1 MEIKIIKIYW
11 IFVKYLVKKVFVLIL
26 KVDFLLEEF
35 DRLRDLSRIIVYVDM
50 DVFYVVVEM
59 RDNFVLRDKFMV
71 VGGNFMLVVIMYLFW
86 FL

>member
-1 MEIKIIKIYW
+1 MEIKIIKIYR

-26 KVDFLLEEF
+26 KVDFMLEEF

-71 VGGNFMLVVIMYLFW
+71 VGGNFMLVVIMYL
-86 FL
+86 L

>member
-1 MEIKIIKIYW
+1 MEIKIIKIYR
-11 IFVKYLVKKVFVLIL
+11 IFVKYLGKEVFVLIL

-35 DRLRDLSRIIVYVDM
+35 DRMRDLSRIIVYVDM

-71 VGGNFMLVVIMYLFW
+71 VGGNFMLVVIMYL
-86 FL
+86 L

>member
-11 IFVKYLVKKVFVLIL
+11 IFVKYLGKKVFVLIL

>member
-1 MEIKIIKIYW
+1 MEIKIIKIYR

-26 KVDFLLEEF
+26 KVDFMLEEF

-71 VGGNFMLVVIMYLFW
+71 VGGNFMLVVIMYLF
-86 FL
+86 